1 MRDLT
6 DFLGWLSLTL
16 VCAAA
21 VSSAL
26 YSFEDSLEGAHALA
40 LGVCVSIAGSSATYL
55 LLSWSRQTLM
65 AFIRITRLAGKGSV
79 PRQPKVVPAPG

>member
-16 VCAAA
+16 ICAAG

-26 YSFEDSLEGAHALA
+26 YPLDGSLEGAHALA
-40 LGVCVSIAGSSATYL
+40 LGVCVSIAGGSATYL

>member
-26 YSFEDSLEGAHALA
+26 YPFEDSLEGAHALA
-40 LGVCVSIAGSSATYL
+40 LGVCVSIAGGSATYL
-55 LLSWSRQTLM
+55 LLSWARQTLM
-65 AFIRITRLAGKGSV
+65 VFIRTTRLSSKGSV
-79 PRQPKVVPAPG
+79 PGQPKAVLAPG